1 MIRRRWPGRDRG
13 AFTAELAAGLPA
25 LMLLL
30 VAGLA
35 AVDAVTTKG
44 RCVSAAREGAV
55 AAAREEDGQA
65 AAALAAPPGAMV
77 TVLPGDGSV
86 RVVVRC
92 RVRMITVEVAAV
104 AAREPY
110 LAGGVP

>member
-13 AFTAELAAGLPA
+13 SFTAELAAGLPA

-35 AVDAVTTKG
+35 AVDAVVTKG
-44 RCVSAAREGAV
+44 RCVAAAREGAV
-55 AAAREEDGQA
+55 AAARDEDGVIA
-65 AAALAAPPGAMV
+65 ATLAAPPGATV
-77 TVLPGDGSV
+77 TVLPQDESV

-92 RVRMITVEVAAV
+92 RVRLIAVEAAAV
-104 AAREPY
+104 SAREPR
-110 LAGGVP
+110 LAGPGR